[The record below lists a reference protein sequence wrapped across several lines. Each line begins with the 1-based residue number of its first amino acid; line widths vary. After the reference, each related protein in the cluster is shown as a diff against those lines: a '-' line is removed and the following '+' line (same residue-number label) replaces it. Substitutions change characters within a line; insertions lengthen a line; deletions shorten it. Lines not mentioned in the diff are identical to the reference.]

1 MSLNPA
7 PPQLHNG
14 SLFLPS
20 FFLVNLS
27 KGYNFNGFFKEPYQ
41 LSLILS
47 FFFFFLFCSALIAA
61 LISFFCPFPVPWKD
75 CCCMLNCSVMSN
87 SFNPMDYSLPG
98 SSVGGVGFSRQEY
111 CSGFPFPPP
120 GDLSHPLEPTL
131 HADSLSAE
139 PSGKPME
146 RLNTS
151 KSQTKL

>member
-7 PPQLHNG
+7 PPQLHIG

-27 KGYNFNGFFKEPYQ
+27 KGYNFNGFLKEPYQ

-47 FFFFFLFCSALIAA
+47 FFFFCFAVHWLLLLYHYFRT
-61 LISFFCPFPVPWKD
+61 FPVPWKD
-75 CCCMLNCSVMSN
+75 YCCMLNCSVMSN

-111 CSGFPFPPP
+111 CSGLPFPPP
-120 GDLSHPLEPTL
+120 EDLSHPLEPAL

>member
-1 MSLNPA
+1 MVVCFF
-7 PPQLHNG
+7 H
-14 SLFLPS
+14 LFSWSTCLKVIILMA
-20 FFLVNLS
+20 FS
-27 KGYNFNGFFKEPYQ
+27 KNHINFHWFY
-41 LSLILS
+41 L
-47 FFFFFLFCSALIAA
+47 FFFFLFCSALISA

-111 CSGFPFPPP
+111 CSGLPFPPP